1 MFSKRLPIVVMC
13 VLVLAN
19 ISKAQKIV
27 YSEPE
32 KDDNRRMNFE
42 VIGKINGNFLL
53 YKNTRNKNWITILD
67 NDMKVI
73 KRVDQDFI
81 PQERLINVDFF
92 PYNDFFYAIYQ
103 YQRKNIVFCEGVK
116 IDGNGKKISDITEL
130 DSSHIGFAANNKI
143 YSVVTSEDR
152 SKIMVF
158 KINSKNKD

>member
-1 MFSKRLPIVVMC
+1 FFFFFFFSSRRRHTRCLSDWSSDVCSSDLFIVSC

-19 ISKAQKIV
+19 ALRAQKIV

-67 NDMKVI
+67 NDMKEI
-73 KRVDQDFI
+73 KKVDQDYI

-103 YQRKNIVFCEGVK
+103 YQKKNVVLCEGVK
-116 IDGNGKKISDITEL
+116 ING
-130 DSSHIGFAANNKI
+130 
-143 YSVVTSEDR
+143 
-152 SKIMVF
+152 
-158 KINSKNKD
+158 